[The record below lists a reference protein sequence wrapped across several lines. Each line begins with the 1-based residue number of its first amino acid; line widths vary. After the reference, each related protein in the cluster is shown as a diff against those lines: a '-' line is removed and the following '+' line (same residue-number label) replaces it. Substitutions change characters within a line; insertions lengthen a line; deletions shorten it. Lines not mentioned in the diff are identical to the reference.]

1 MDMPLARIHRLA
13 LPMLRC
19 QLAKLR
25 EPGAGGAADKWRKAL
40 VAEVK
45 ALEADRYRLPWRDGV
60 PAVLEASLKP
70 YRERL
75 EAGYSRMANLF
86 EIAVDQRWGS
96 RGRANN

>member
-1 MDMPLARIHRLA
+1 MSTSSVSRIIAETVLMPAMDPKVL
-13 LPMLRC
+13 
-19 QLAKLR
+19 
-25 EPGAGGAADKWRKAL
+25 
-40 VAEVK
+40 AEVK

-60 PAVLEASLKP
+60 PAVIEASLKP